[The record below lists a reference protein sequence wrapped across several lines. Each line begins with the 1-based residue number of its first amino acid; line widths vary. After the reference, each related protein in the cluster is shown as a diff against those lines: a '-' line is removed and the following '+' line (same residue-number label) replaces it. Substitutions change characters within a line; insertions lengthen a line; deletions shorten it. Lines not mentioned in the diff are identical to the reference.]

1 MELKSLAPFQE
12 FNDMHFT
19 KKVVHKHG
27 ESVVFIL
34 NFLTGQELP
43 EHKHPGTE
51 VYFFVLQ
58 GEGTLITNGNET
70 EVKKG
75 DIIHCPGNET
85 LAFINSGSEPVSA
98 YVVLNKVPSEQ
109 YALDI

>member
-1 MELKSLAPFQE
+1 MNLKSLAPFQE
-12 FNDMHFT
+12 FDEKHFT
-19 KKVVHKHG
+19 KRIVHKNG
-27 ESVVFIL
+27 ESIVFIL

-58 GEGTLITNGNET
+58 GEGTLITDGKET
-70 EVKKG
+70 EVAKG
-75 DIIHCPGNET
+75 DIVHCPGSET
-85 LAFINSGSEPVSA
+85 LAFVNSGSEPVSV

-109 YALDI
+109 YALNI